1 LPSIGQHPPAESLG
15 VGDHKGN
22 LRTRLNTAALGSD
35 AEPQG
40 VLHGRVV
47 AWKSAIAGHNL
58 FSLARTG
65 GAYWAKP
72 QGFCG
77 LFRFDRWNDLT
88 ACRAL
93 IQMHFSAKLPFGSP
107 KLTEGSH
114 RE

>member
-1 LPSIGQHPPAESLG
+1 
-15 VGDHKGN
+15 
-22 LRTRLNTAALGSD
+22 
-35 AEPQG
+35 
-40 VLHGRVV
+40 VV

-65 GAYWAKP
+65 GAYLAKP
-72 QGFCG
+72 QSFCG

-107 KLTEGSH
+107 KLTEGG
-114 RE
+114 RRV